1 MSHATGQASLADCPL
16 MSLNFFLR
24 QRFLGFFSTHL
35 HDFFFPFLLIY
46 FQDRSSEQHILVG
59 VISGLG
65 EELDDGISLGMPLV
79 SLSLLL
85 LLLLVP
91 TVTSPAPPSVV
102 FTYPS
107 SET

>member
-1 MSHATGQASLADCPL
+1 VSHATGQASFAYCPL

-24 QRFLGFFSTHL
+24 QRFLGFFFTHL
-35 HDFFFPFLLIY
+35 HDFFFPSLLIY
-46 FQDRSSEQHILVG
+46 FQDRSSEQHMLVG
-59 VISGLG
+59 VILGLG
-65 EELDDGISLGMPLV
+65 EGLDDGISLGTL
-79 SLSLLL
+79 LLL

>member
-24 QRFLGFFSTHL
+24 QRFLGFFFTHL
-35 HDFFFPFLLIY
+35 HDFFFPSLLIY
-46 FQDRSSEQHILVG
+46 FQDRSSEQHMLVG
-59 VISGLG
+59 VILGLG
-65 EELDDGISLGMPLV
+65 EGLDDGISLET
-79 SLSLLL
+79 LLL
-85 LLLLVP
+85 LLPVP
-91 TVTSPAPPSVV
+91 TVISPAPPSAV